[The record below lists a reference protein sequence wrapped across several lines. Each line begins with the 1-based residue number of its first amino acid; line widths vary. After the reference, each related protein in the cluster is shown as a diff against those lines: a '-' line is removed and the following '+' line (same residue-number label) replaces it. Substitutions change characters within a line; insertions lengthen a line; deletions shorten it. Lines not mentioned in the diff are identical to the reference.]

1 MSEVGHR
8 RGAGAEEGAGASGGS
23 SSEEVVVVEGLFGT
37 VEPLELGKRVLTSG
51 GHLGLV
57 PAQLNEEQ
65 GELLGLSGTTG
76 HYIWHQH

>member
-8 RGAGAEEGAGASGGS
+8 RRDGAEEGAGARGGGGGG
-23 SSEEVVVVEGLFGT
+23 SEEVVVVVGLFGT
-37 VEPLELGKRVLTSG
+37 IEPLELGQRVLTCG

-57 PAQLNEEQ
+57 AAQLNEEQ

-76 HYIWHQH
+76 H

>member
-23 SSEEVVVVEGLFGT
+23 SSSEEGVVVVGLFGT
-37 VEPLELGKRVLTSG
+37 VEPLQLGERVLTCG
-51 GHLGLV
+51 GHLGLM
-57 PAQLNEEQ
+57 PTQLNEEQ

-76 HYIWHQH
+76 HYIWH